1 MKKIINKNNIY
12 KLIIFITL
20 LSVVCIYTAH
30 QINAALFS
38 LAEEPY
44 YTNLYNIDNKTL
56 SIQLTENWKRN
67 PSENTLSF
75 TNNETTEELLISFV
89 EENKYNVNN
98 FETIKALF
106 KLEFKDSYDNN
117 LDLKTNDINY
127 SNNND
132 IFAITFNLNG
142 KYNIVGIEKVDDELI
157 YFSYKVS
164 SSSNQLSKLTTI
176 LDSIKISTKNIQGD
190 EPKIEEN

>member
-1 MKKIINKNNIY
+1 M
-12 KLIIFITL
+12 
-20 LSVVCIYTAH
+20 
-30 QINAALFS
+30 
-38 LAEEPY
+38 ERRY
-44 YTNLYNIDNKTL
+44 Y
-56 SIQLTENWKRN
+56 
-67 PSENTLSF
+67 SF
-75 TNNETTEELLISFV
+75 FW
-89 EENKYNVNN
+89 NKYCDWYIELSKIEKNEAVLVYVLDQYLKLLHPIMPHITEAIWQKMSIKKDSIGILNSVYPKYDEKLAFGIDSAKMETV

-164 SSSNQLSKLTTI
+164 SSSNQLSK
-176 LDSIKISTKNIQGD
+176 
-190 EPKIEEN
+190 